1 MFKKLNISNFNT
13 KKVSYFKQNYL
24 SDITLVY
31 LLGLYGLNRC
41 CNKKSQSK
49 EGDIM
54 PKIKPNEMLD
64 TKEVLEIIDKQ
75 WANTNDIMKL
85 GYVGYTKARNIS
97 NSIKDSLVEKGY
109 YLPRGLVPMKEVV
122 KFLNIDIGY
131 LKKIKN

>member
-1 MFKKLNISNFNT
+1 
-13 KKVSYFKQNYL
+13 
-24 SDITLVY
+24 
-31 LLGLYGLNRC
+31 
-41 CNKKSQSK
+41 
-49 EGDIM
+49 M

-131 LKKIKN
+131 LKRIKN